1 MKQKNKIIS
10 RNLGTEKIHIREAD
24 ENGNRYIEGY
34 AIVFNQRSKLIR
46 DWDGEYLEIIDSG
59 AVDKVLQ
66 DPDLNVIATIDHY
79 REKML
84 GRTKSGTLE
93 LIKDE
98 KGLMYRILVPD
109 TQLGRDIATMIA
121 RGDYFESSFIFTAER
136 MEYDK
141 TQDPNIRTIYEIGN
155 LYDVSIVIDGAYA
168 NTAIKLRAQEWQVEE
183 PLPAKNASYKTD
195 ILKRKMQLLKSQL

>member
-1 MKQKNKIIS
+1 MSHKNKIIS
-10 RNLGTEKIHIREAD
+10 RNLQSEKIHIREAD

-46 DWDGEYLEIIDSG
+46 DWDGEYYEIIDTG

-66 DPDLNVIATIDHY
+66 DPEINVIATVDHW
-79 REKML
+79 RDKML

-109 TQLGRDIATMIA
+109 TQLGRDIATMIE
-121 RGDYFESSFIFTAER
+121 RGDYYESSFIFTIDR

-141 TQDPNIRTIYEIGN
+141 TQDPNVRTIYEIEK
-155 LYDVSIVIDGAYA
+155 LFDVSIVIDGAYA
-168 NTAIKLRAQEWQVEE
+168 NTAVKMRNQEWQLETE
-183 PLPAKNASYKTD
+183 TNADFKTD
-195 ILKRKMQLLKSQL
+195 ILKRKVQILKSQQ